1 MYQGGQLSRTGDS
14 QMHGSPLALGLN
26 PPIILWAFLS
36 WNFGKISYFVIHSF
50 LTYMFTCK
58 YKSSTEVI
66 LCKHFVI
73 TLWQLFNFEVKSR
86 GNYHGNCIVW
96 RPGRAASVKQI
107 RYRTYEP
114 SSRQHRTVRHHYI
127 SSWMRMENEYF
138 GILFV
143 CRQVC
148 KQHSAKSS
156 AGSTTALAW

>member
-1 MYQGGQLSRTGDS
+1 MSRTGDS

-26 PPIILWAFLS
+26 PPIILWGFLS
-36 WNFGKISYFVIHSF
+36 WNFGKISYILSFIHF
-50 LTYMFTCK
+50 LRICLLVSIK
-58 YKSSTEVI
+58 VVCTEVL

-143 CRQVC
+143 CR
-148 KQHSAKSS
+148 
-156 AGSTTALAW
+156 